1 MKTLFKLLV
10 GALCLSSVLE
20 PKAETKMFSY
30 VFKKI
35 PGNHAFDPWVVI
47 NNKIEVKAGEIV
59 KLQRWRDQSS
69 AYWSKYSNTDAKVV
83 LPNGAVF
90 DISLA
95 TDMVGLASNF
105 PIVGPA
111 TIELN
116 DRYNKNITTSIL
128 LTYDLQVTEKP
139 PAPKIP
145 TNTVVIPED
154 VEEPFRIV
162 VETSEDFKNWR
173 EAETGAHGNSSKKRF
188 FRVRAVGPVVIPADV
203 GGPVDIVLESS
214 SDSENWTRAEPG
226 TYAADTPKRF
236 FRVRAVVKP

>member
-10 GALCLSSVLE
+10 AALCMSSVLE
-20 PKAETKMFSY
+20 IRAETKMFSY
-30 VFKKI
+30 VFKKV

-59 KLQRWRDQSS
+59 KLKSWQNQSS
-69 AYWSKYSNTDAKVV
+69 AYWNKYSNTDPKVV
-83 LPNGAVF
+83 FPNGAVF
-90 DISLA
+90 DLELIG
-95 TDMVGLASNF
+95 DMEGLASNF

-128 LTYDLQVTEKP
+128 LIYDLQVTEKP

-145 TNTVVIPED
+145 ANTIVIPED
-154 VEEPFRIV
+154 VNEPFRII
-162 VETSEDFKNWR
+162 VESSEDFKNWR
-173 EAETGAHGNSSKKRF
+173 EAETGTHGNSSKKRF

-226 TYAADTPKRF
+226 AYGADTPKRF
-236 FRVRAVVKP
+236 FRIRSVNK